1 MKANLHFTWIF
12 LVLGVLSFSSLQ
24 GQDIHFSQYYNSP
37 LNLNPALTGIFRGD
51 YRFIGNYRNQWSSV
65 PVDYNT
71 FSGSFDMRYS
81 HKKIENGF
89 FGAGIILNS
98 DKAGD
103 SELGLSQVMLSL
115 SYSQVMNE
123 SNVIT
128 LGFQAGAGQRS
139 FKTDKLQLGNQFGDI
154 FLETNPTGE
163 NFGNTSK
170 TYTDLSTGVNWHLQP
185 DGGRSSADFGL
196 GIHHLNRPKVN
207 FMEVDEISLP
217 MRFSLYTIAEIAGP
231 DKLSYLIHAIGQG
244 QRAFNEGMI
253 GGGVKYWLSQQRGK
267 EMAVQF
273 ETSYRF
279 VGADDAIIPSV
290 EVHYLM
296 WKVGFSY
303 DVNLSGF
310 TRATNS
316 RGGPELS
323 IEYILTKVG
332 PTKEIKA
339 CPIF

>member
-12 LVLGVLSFSSLQ
+12 IVLGLIGFTSLNA
-24 GQDIHFSQYYNSP
+24 QDIHFSQYYNSP
-37 LNLNPALTGIFRGD
+37 LNVNPALTGVFRGD

-71 FSGSFDMRYS
+71 FSGAFDMRYS
-81 HKKIENGF
+81 HKLIDNGF
-89 FGAGIILNS
+89 FGVGIILNS

-103 SELGLSQVMLSL
+103 GELGLSQAMVSL

-123 SNVIT
+123 SNIIT
-128 LGFQAGAGQRS
+128 LGFQVGVGQRS
-139 FKTDKLQLGNQFGDI
+139 FSPDNLQFGNQFGDI
-154 FLETNPTGE
+154 YLATNPTKE
-163 NFGNTSK
+163 NFGNTNNI
-170 TYTDLSTGVNWHLQP
+170 YTDINTGLNWHFQP
-185 DGGRSSADFGL
+185 DGGKSSMDAGL
-196 GIHHLNRPKVN
+196 GVFHLNRSTQN
-207 FMEVDEISLP
+207 FFETDEIQLP
-217 MRFSLYTIAEIAGP
+217 MRFATYVFGEIAGP
-231 DKLSYLIHAIGQG
+231 DKLSYLIHTIGQFDG
-244 QRAFNEGMI
+244 AFNEAVI
-253 GGGVKYWLSQQRGK
+253 GGGVKYWLSQERGK
-267 EMAVQF
+267 EMAVQLG
-273 ETSYRF
+273 TAYRF
-279 VGADDAIIPSV
+279 VGPQDAVIPSV

-323 IEYILTKVG
+323 VEYILTKVG